1 MKDLNPEFSYIIDT
15 ARLPAKGENVEI
27 SANDAQKKALAKRL
41 GLEKIDS
48 FQVDALVRPL
58 NKHQVRAT
66 GTVKGKISQTC
77 VVSLQPFDAE
87 VEDSFNVLFEEPNPA
102 DLTLNEIDLDMSDE
116 EEDVD
121 VLENNKIDLG
131 EIAVEYFSLALDPFP
146 HAPNARFSDKI
157 EDEPRKN
164 AFSALEK
171 LKKS

>member
-1 MKDLNPEFSYIIDT
+1 MKDLNPEFSYIIDIT
-15 ARLPAKGENVEI
+15 RLPAKGENI
-27 SANDAQKKALAKRL
+27 KIQADDAQKKALERRL

-48 FQVDALVRPL
+48 FCVDALVRPL

-66 GTVKGKISQTC
+66 GTVKGKITQTC
-77 VVSLQPFDAE
+77 VVTLQSFDAE

-131 EIAVEYFSLALDPFP
+131 EVAVEYFSLALDPFP
-146 HAPNARFSDKI
+146 HAPDVCFSDKI

-171 LKKS
+171 LKKV

>member
-15 ARLPAKGENVEI
+15 TRLPAKGEAVEI
-27 SANDAQKKALAKRL
+27 QANDAQKRALEQRL

-48 FQVDALVRPL
+48 FCVSALVRPL
-58 NKHQVRAT
+58 NRHQVRAT
-66 GTVKGKISQTC
+66 GTVKGRITQTC

-102 DLTLNEIDLDMSDE
+102 DLNVNEIDLDMSDE

-131 EIAVEYFSLALDPFP
+131 EVAVEYFSLALDPFP
-146 HAPNARFSDKI
+146 HAPNVSFSDKI

-171 LKKS
+171 LKNA

>member
-15 ARLPAKGENVEI
+15 TRLPAKGETVEI
-27 SANDAQKKALAKRL
+27 QANDAQKRALEQRL

-48 FQVDALVRPL
+48 FCVSALVRPL
-58 NKHQVRAT
+58 NRHQVRAT
-66 GTVKGKISQTC
+66 GTVKGKITQTC

-87 VEDSFNVLFEEPNPA
+87 VADSFNVLFEEPNPA
-102 DLTLNEIDLDMSDE
+102 DLNVNEIDLDMSDA

-131 EIAVEYFSLALDPFP
+131 EVAVEYFSLALDPFP
-146 HAPNARFSDKI
+146 HAPDAQFSDKI
-157 EDEPRKN
+157 DDEPRKN

-171 LKKS
+171 LKNA